1 MGPSNPRQK
10 AALMQIALMRCEH
23 GQLIQ
28 RAAWPDQS
36 PRRLARLL
44 HQKISGV
51 LEHSYRERFA
61 QHSFLSGRVEN
72 RSDAQP
78 DKLW

>member
-1 MGPSNPRQK
+1 MALTGFFREVIS
-10 AALMQIALMRCEH
+10 AALH
-23 GQLIQ
+23 GVDFLD
-28 RAAWPDQS
+28 P
-36 PRRLARLL
+36 ARTPPVGVPLL